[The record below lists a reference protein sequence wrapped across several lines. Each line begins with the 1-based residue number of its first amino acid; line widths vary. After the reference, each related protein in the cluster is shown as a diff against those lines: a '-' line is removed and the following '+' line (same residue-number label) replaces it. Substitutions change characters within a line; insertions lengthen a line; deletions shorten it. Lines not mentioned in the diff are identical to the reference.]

1 MRAPLLIVGQGL
13 AGTLLGLACERAGVA
28 FDMADAGHAQAASR
42 VGAGIINPITGQR
55 IVKSWMIDELR
66 GPALAMYRD
75 VEAVLGVALVR
86 EMRVRRLF
94 RDEAERR
101 VFAEKRARGDLVPY
115 AGEADAEGF
124 WIEGAL
130 RVDTAALITA
140 ARERWVRVG
149 RLTETRLGMAEAL
162 ENYENVIACTGADGD
177 GGRAWANV
185 ACARATGSIL
195 KVAVDGLAADVIL
208 NRGHWV
214 LPTAA
219 GEARVGATYA
229 REGEGTVRGDGA
241 ARAELEASARELL
254 GGRAWVTTS
263 METGVRVTAP
273 DRRPLA
279 GWSVNEPRLGVI
291 NGLGSKGA
299 LLAPWLANQWVAHLQ
314 TGAAFDAAVGVERFT
329 GMKRRGHGE
338 ND

>member
-13 AGTLLGLACERAGVA
+13 AGTLLGLACELAGLA
-28 FDMADAGHAQAASR
+28 FDIVDAGHAQAASR

-75 VEAVLGVALVR
+75 VEAVLGVGLVR

-94 RDEAERR
+94 RDEVERR
-101 VFAEKRARGDLVPY
+101 VFAEKRARGDLAPY
-115 AGEADAEGF
+115 AGEADVDGF

-140 ARERWVRVG
+140 ARERWVRAG
-149 RLTETRLGMAEAL
+149 KLTEKRVGMAEAL
-162 ENYENVIACTGADGD
+162 ARYEAVIACTGADSD

-185 ACARATGSIL
+185 ACARATGAIL
-195 KVAVDGLAADVIL
+195 KVAVEGLAPEVIL
-208 NRGHWV
+208 NGGHWV
-214 LPTAA
+214 LPTGP

-229 REGEGTVRGDGA
+229 REGMAQGEEE
-241 ARAELEASARELL
+241 ARRELEASARALL
-254 GGRAWVTTS
+254 GEREFLTTAL
-263 METGVRVTAP
+263 ETGVRVTAP
-273 DRRPLA
+273 DRRPLT
-279 GWSVNEPRLGVI
+279 GWSAQEPRLGVI

-299 LLAPWLANQWVAHLQ
+299 LLAPWLAGQWVAHLRD
-314 TGAAFDAAVGVERFT
+314 AVPFDAVVVAGRYSRE
-329 GMKRRGHGE
+329 G
-338 ND
+338 